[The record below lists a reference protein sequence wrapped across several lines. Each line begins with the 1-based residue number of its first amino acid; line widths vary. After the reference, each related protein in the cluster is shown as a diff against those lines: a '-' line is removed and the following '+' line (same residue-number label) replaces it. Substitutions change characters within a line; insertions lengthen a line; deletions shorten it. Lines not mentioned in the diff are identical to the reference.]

1 MNQRELSEIRRRLN
15 PEKRNPTLL
24 RGCYVSAEG
33 QVISTFTR
41 SFGNMPNEE
50 NEKYM
55 ALFKRC
61 LSGAFGQNL
70 HLIDLTVGEGVTPQQ
85 DLLLGLQESALTDEE
100 SIATF
105 YQRAIQHVVDLHQ
118 RMAQSVD
125 RQQAASNYLIAL
137 LHDGYDVPARNHND
151 EMDREQSMN
160 VFHYILCCV
169 CPVKQSKPAL
179 RYDTADS
186 DFHSRSSDWV
196 VAAPELGFLYP
207 AFEDGG
213 ANVNRALYY
222 THDPADLHT
231 VFLQNVFGAEPGMT
245 APQQKETFQAI
256 LEETLAEECGLD
268 VVQAMHETV
277 RGMMEE
283 QKADKKAEPLAFTP
297 QDVKNVLTDCGVSQ
311 EKAQAFETRC
321 AETFGAQTEIPAV
334 NMIAPRQF
342 HVDTPSVSIRVDPE
356 RSDLIE
362 TRIIDGKPYL
372 LVPVDGDVEVN
383 GMKITCR

>member
-1 MNQRELSEIRRRLN
+1 
-15 PEKRNPTLL
+15 
-24 RGCYVSAEG
+24 
-33 QVISTFTR
+33 
-41 SFGNMPNEE
+41 
-50 NEKYM
+50 
-55 ALFKRC
+55 
-61 LSGAFGQNL
+61 
-70 HLIDLTVGEGVTPQQ
+70 
-85 DLLLGLQESALTDEE
+85 
-100 SIATF
+100 
-105 YQRAIQHVVDLHQ
+105 
-118 RMAQSVD
+118 
-125 RQQAASNYLIAL
+125 
-137 LHDGYDVPARNHND
+137 
-151 EMDREQSMN
+151 
-160 VFHYILCCV
+160 
-169 CPVKQSKPAL
+169 
-179 RYDTADS
+179 
-186 DFHSRSSDWV
+186 
-196 VAAPELGFLYP
+196 
-207 AFEDGG
+207 
-213 ANVNRALYY
+213 
-222 THDPADLHT
+222 
-231 VFLQNVFGAEPGMT
+231 MT